1 MTKDQRPTKGK
12 LFDLYERMDRLEELI
27 EDMDE
32 LGVTSREQAE
42 AMISDLDSQID
53 EQEAHQ
59 EEGDSR

>member
-1 MTKDQRPTKGK
+1 MSNPASKK
-12 LFDLYERMDRLEELI
+12 LFDLYERMDRIEELI

-53 EQEAHQ
+53 EQEEHD
-59 EEGDSR
+59 EDDSR